1 MKKMQYSTLT
11 TTRDSPLPS
20 NDLQSTVYSRIKS
33 PKKLLKRIRE
43 CEKQIENLK
52 TLPYYT
58 IFKQKTEQQQDIQ
71 AVTQKLEKLKQEYYA
86 ISQNIRLSA

>member
-1 MKKMQYSTLT
+1 MQYSTLT
-11 TTRDSPLPS
+11 TTRDSPLQS

-58 IFKQKTEQQQDIQ
+58 LFKQKAEQQHDIQ
-71 AVTQKLEKLKQEYYA
+71 AATNKLEKLKQKYYT
-86 ISQNIRLSA
+86 ISRSVRLSA

>member
-11 TTRDSPLPS
+11 TTRDSS
-20 NDLQSTVYSRIKS
+20 LQSKK

-58 IFKQKTEQQQDIQ
+58 IFKQKAEQQQDIQ
-71 AVTQKLEKLKQEYYA
+71 AVTQKLEKLKQKYYT
-86 ISQNIRLSA
+86 ISRNVRLSA